1 MSVQNGTSVQTLLDT
16 SNPLNVDEYD
26 TDLEG
31 ELAEKQRETY
41 TQISAYDHYMD
52 LCKQHEVVPV
62 SLFIK
67 QMTTEKIDLSFHSI
81 GPDGIKALSAPL
93 ATNTTVCVMNLTEN
107 FCGAPGCQDLAEM
120 LCENCYITELI
131 LKGNDIG
138 KKSQEDGGKALAMII
153 KENSYIKYLD
163 LSDNYLGDVSAE
175 MFYESLK
182 VNLKLKNLDL
192 SGNDFGEIG
201 SEFLGYGIGAN
212 DSLEKLTLSYNKIR
226 GKGAVALAAALKVNI
241 SLKHLDLSWN
251 GFRDAGAM
259 NLSESLKDNNSLL
272 TLNLDHNEITDEGL
286 VKLAGALGQND
297 TLKCLRIGYNDIT
310 SKGVIAVL
318 DAVEANSKSAMESL
332 HVPGLVADDDLL
344 DRMISFR
351 DNWNRSRTQLNVAQF
366 EVSELTTFNRK
377 LKAEKDEKAALK
389 AAEQTTDD

>member
-1 MSVQNGTSVQTLLDT
+1 
-16 SNPLNVDEYD
+16 
-26 TDLEG
+26 
-31 ELAEKQRETY
+31 
-41 TQISAYDHYMD
+41 
-52 LCKQHEVVPV
+52 
-62 SLFIK
+62 
-67 QMTTEKIDLSFHSI
+67 
-81 GPDGIKALSAPL
+81 
-93 ATNTTVCVMNLTEN
+93 
-107 FCGAPGCQDLAEM
+107 
-120 LCENCYITELI
+120 
-131 LKGNDIG
+131 
-138 KKSQEDGGKALAMII
+138 
-153 KENSYIKYLD
+153 
-163 LSDNYLGDVSAE
+163 
-175 MFYESLK
+175 
-182 VNLKLKNLDL
+182 
-192 SGNDFGEIG
+192 
-201 SEFLGYGIGAN
+201 
-212 DSLEKLTLSYNKIR
+212 
-226 GKGAVALAAALKVNI
+226 
-241 SLKHLDLSWN
+241 
-251 GFRDAGAM
+251 
-259 NLSESLKDNNSLL
+259 LSESLKDNNSLL